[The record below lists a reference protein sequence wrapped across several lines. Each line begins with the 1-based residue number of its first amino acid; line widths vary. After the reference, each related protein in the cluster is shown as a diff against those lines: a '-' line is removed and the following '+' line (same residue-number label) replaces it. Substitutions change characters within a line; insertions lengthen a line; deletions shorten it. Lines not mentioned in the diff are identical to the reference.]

1 MAEPLRRR
9 QTKGA
14 VNRYAQPNATAP
26 HSYSTDSG
34 RFPSA
39 GGAAKGAKSPRK
51 GGFQRLGGMGGWM
64 EGCWKGVG
72 SGLEPGLEG
81 GLEGRWKAVGR
92 PFSTVGGG
100 IAASLVTFRLAR
112 GRSAGHALRREIIRV
127 PTRPRPAS
135 RGFSRA
141 TLSRKPNTPPG
152 RALRP
157 AKIASLRSPVKG
169 VGLICPPRACAV
181 FVGLAIECFL
191 IDFDG
196 TAARLRTGD
205 LRTP

>member
-1 MAEPLRRR
+1 MSGLRRLR
-9 QTKGA
+9 PFSLGGGSSQGGQKPPKRRLPTPGGYGGLDGR
-14 VNRYAQPNATAP
+14 VLGRVLEVGWNR
-26 HSYSTDSG
+26 G
-34 RFPSA
+34 W
-39 GGAAKGAKSPRK
+39 K
-51 GGFQRLGGMGGWM
+51 GG
-64 EGCWKGVG
+64 
-72 SGLEPGLEG
+72 
-81 GLEGRWKAVGR
+81 WKAVGR

>member
-1 MAEPLRRR
+1 MLNLTPPRHTPTLPTPAVFPRR
-9 QTKGA
+9 GE
-14 VNRYAQPNATAP
+14 QPRGPKAPEKAASNAW
-26 HSYSTDSG
+26 G
-34 RFPSA
+34 VW
-39 GGAAKGAKSPRK
+39 GVG
-51 GGFQRLGGMGGWM
+51 
-64 EGCWKGVG
+64 WKGVG